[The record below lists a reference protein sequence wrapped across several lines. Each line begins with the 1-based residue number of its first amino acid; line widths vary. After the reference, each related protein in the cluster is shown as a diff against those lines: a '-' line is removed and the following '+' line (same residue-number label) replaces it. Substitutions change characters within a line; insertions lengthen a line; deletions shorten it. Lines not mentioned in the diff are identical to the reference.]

1 MLKICL
7 GTIVSLCLS
16 VAWAQDPSLV
26 CAEGGCIQP
35 GITTQATSQAAFS
48 REAASDITVVD
59 AAAIGGNSL
68 SFFKNYFVTGDY
80 AVAGVGLRGRGVGGF
95 ATANINMAGVPAN
108 ADIMAAFLYWE
119 TLGNGANGTFR
130 GAALAGTALGTTA
143 SPCWPQASIT
153 VYRADVLKFFAV
165 DANGRAIVNGAHT
178 VSLPD
183 SGNQSSGNSTEGAS
197 LVVVYRVA
205 GAGLP
210 YKAVVLYD
218 GAFTMPATSNTFNLT
233 LQGFYQASSVNPQAR
248 MTHIVGDGQTFADN
262 LTINGTTFN
271 NVFNGAQGEFWDNLT
286 QNVTLAGN
294 ASQVTTSST
303 LVNDCLTWGA
313 VVFSTTVQDTDGDG
327 LLDTWESSGFT
338 DMDGS
343 FVNLPA
349 MGANPNVKDI
359 FIEIDWMVAG
369 THSHK
374 PKQAALDKI
383 IAAFQ
388 AAPGGPIVM
397 HIDTGQGG
405 AFTGGNAIP
414 EQVNTTW
421 KQAGY
426 LPLKA
431 ANFAANR
438 RFLYHHSVWGHALQA
453 ALGGTSGIA
462 DLPGGDFMV
471 TLGLWRHFGPAPT
484 FTPTA
489 DDMVGTVD
497 EQAGTFMHELGHNL
511 NLKHGGGDHL
521 PNCKPN
527 VQSVMNYAYQVTGLQ
542 NAAGQI
548 KYDYSRQVLP
558 NLDEANLNEGTG
570 LGATTYRARYFA
582 PANII
587 DQILGR
593 ASTRNCFGQLGNQQ
607 MVRKDGPTTLNGPIN
622 WNNDFFGFISA
633 GVQADLNYNAL
644 NQVLD
649 AYPGFADWPAVDLQQ
664 VGGRSNGSA
673 SSGDTANDLGDTANL
688 DSLDVTFENA
698 SATPPPSPTHLS
710 ARVAPG
716 SVALAWNPVLLTIVR
731 RYNVWRYTTDPN
743 LAQQIG
749 HTEGTRPPPTFTDNG
764 PLAPGVQYT
773 YFVTDVDEYN
783 NQSDISNLVTVTAQ

>member
-1 MLKICL
+1 MSKICF
-7 GTIVSLCLS
+7 GTALSLCLS
-16 VAWAQDPSLV
+16 VAWAQDPSWI
-26 CAEGGCIQP
+26 CAEGVCNP
-35 GITTQATSQAAFS
+35 PAITAQAQAATA
-48 REAASDITVVD
+48 REAASDAILAPD
-59 AAAIGGNSL
+59 AAIGPANSL
-68 SFFKNYFVTGDY
+68 SFFKNYFVRGDY

-95 ATANINMAGVPAN
+95 ATGTINLAGVPAN

-130 GAALAGTALGTTA
+130 GAALAGTALGSTA

-165 DANGRAIVNGAHT
+165 DANGRAIVNGSHT

-183 SGNQSSGNSTEGAS
+183 SGSPGAGNSTEGTS

-210 YKAVVLYD
+210 YKAVVIYD
-218 GAFTMPATSNTFNLT
+218 GAFTIPQVSNTFNLT

-248 MTHIVGDGQTFADN
+248 MTHIVGDGQGDIASN
-262 LTINGTTFN
+262 NVVINGTTYDRPFTHAL
-271 NVFNGAQGEFWDNLT
+271 GLYWDNFT
-286 QNVTLAGN
+286 RNVTLAGN

-303 LVNDCLTWGA
+303 LANDCLTWGA

-327 LLDTWESSGFT
+327 LLDTWETNGFT

-359 FIEIDWMVAG
+359 FIEIDWMNAAA
-369 THSHK
+369 HSHK

-388 AAPGGPIVM
+388 AAPGAPIVM

-421 KQAGY
+421 KQAGF

-438 RFLYHHSVWGHALQA
+438 RFIFHYSLWGHALQA

-511 NLKHGGGDHL
+511 TLRHGGGDHL

-527 VQSVMNYAYQVTGLQ
+527 FQSVMNYAYQVTGLQ
-542 NAAGQI
+542 NAAGAI
-548 KYDYSRQVLP
+548 KYDYSRQLLP
-558 NLDEANLNEGTG
+558 NLDEANLNENTG

-607 MVRKDGPTTLNGPIN
+607 MVRKDGPTTLNGAIN
-622 WNNDFFGFISA
+622 WDNDFFGFLNA

-649 AYPGFADWPAVDLQQ
+649 AYPGFVDWPAVELQQ

-688 DSLDVTFENA
+688 DSLDVNFETA
-698 SATPPPSPTHLS
+698 SSTPPPSPTHLA
-710 ARVAPG
+710 ARLAPG
-716 SVALAWNPVLLTIVR
+716 SVSLAWNPVLLTIIR

-743 LAQQIG
+743 LAEQVG
-749 HTEGTRPPPTFTDNG
+749 HTEGTRPAPAFTDTTA
-764 PLAPGVQYT
+764 LPGVPYT
-773 YFVTDVDEYN
+773 YFVTDVDEYG